1 MSIFGG
7 GFTGSPRNAVPLR
20 PTQGAPAGAVPPS
33 EAPPQQ
39 FTQPMRQLGV
49 IPSGTPLGV
58 VQPAPRQ
65 YAPAAPVQPQGA
77 VGPVSYPV
85 MKKGEA
91 PCPVCRG

>member
-1 MSIFGG
+1 MSFFGG

-20 PTQGAPAGAVPPS
+20 QGPGAPAAA
-33 EAPPQQ
+33 APAPQQ

-49 IPSGTPLGV
+49 VPAGTPLGV
-58 VQPAPRQ
+58 VPPAPRQ
-65 YAPAAPVQPQGA
+65 YTPAAPAQQQGP
-77 VGPVSYPV
+77 VGPASYPI

>member
-1 MSIFGG
+1 MSFFGG

-20 PTQGAPAGAVPPS
+20 PVQGAPAAAVP
-33 EAPPQQ
+33 PPQQ

-49 IPSGTPLGV
+49 VPAGTPLGV
-58 VQPAPRQ
+58 VQAAPAPQ
-65 YAPAAPVQPQGA
+65 QGA
-77 VGPVSYPV
+77 PQPTSYPV

>member
-20 PTQGAPAGAVPPS
+20 PQGTPVGAGLPS
-33 EAPPQQ
+33 GTVLQQ

-49 IPSGTPLGV
+49 VPAGTPLGV

-65 YAPAAPVQPQGA
+65 YTPAAPVQPQGA
-77 VGPVSYPV
+77 VGPASYPV

-91 PCPVCRG
+91 PCPICRG